1 MAGVRYKIEEKELL
15 VKIVENAMAAA
26 AEEVARLE
34 ALGNMTPDGIPFS
47 DLTISQAKRTVEI
60 IENILKKLR
69 GEFVEA

>member
-1 MAGVRYKIEEKELL
+1 MAGVRYKIEEKEVL
-15 VKIVENAMAAA
+15 VKIVENAMADAA
-26 AEEVARLE
+26 GEVARLE
-34 ALGNMTPDGIPFS
+34 ALGSMTPDGIPFS

>member
-1 MAGVRYKIEEKELL
+1 
-15 VKIVENAMAAA
+15 MAAA

-34 ALGNMTPDGIPFS
+34 ALGSMTPDGIPFS